1 MILDNLVAAT
11 EKRIQREKEN
21 CSLSEM
27 MQMAEQMQ
35 NADPFRFRKALSGP
49 GMHLICEI
57 KKASPSKGLI
67 ASDFPYLDLARDY
80 EEAGADAISVLTEPD
95 YFKGDIRYLREI
107 RQSGV
112 KTPLLRKDFTIDE
125 YMIYEAFV
133 NGADCI
139 LLICAILND
148 EKLGKYL
155 SIADKLG
162 LSVITEAH
170 DEEETKRAVD
180 AGAKIIG
187 VNNRNLKDFTVD
199 MNNSIRLRK
208 LVPEDRIFVAESG
221 IRTPEDVE
229 RLHEAG
235 VNAVLIGETIMRSS
249 DRKKQIRELRNGKT
263 VQK

>member
-1 MILDNLVAAT
+1 M
-11 EKRIQREKEN
+11 
-21 CSLSEM
+21 
-27 MQMAEQMQ
+27 
-35 NADPFRFRKALSGP
+35 
-49 GMHLICEI
+49 
-57 KKASPSKGLI
+57 
-67 ASDFPYLDLARDY
+67 
-80 EEAGADAISVLTEPD
+80 
-95 YFKGDIRYLREI
+95 
-107 RQSGV
+107 

>member
-35 NADPFRFRKALSGP
+35 NADPFRFRKALSEP

-67 ASDFPYLDLARDY
+67 AADFPYLDIARDY

-199 MNNSIRLRK
+199 MNNSIRLRN
-208 LVPEDRIFVAESG
+208 LAPEEVVFVSESG
-221 IRTPEDVE
+221 IRTSADINLLYDKRVD
-229 RLHEAG
+229 
-235 VNAVLIGETIMRSS
+235 AVLIGETLMRSP
-249 DRKKQIRELRNGKT
+249 DKKAMLETLNGKPLSR
-263 VQK
+263 